1 MAFYGFVA
9 GRIPDGGHV
18 DTFNAWF
25 LIRPRVPDARG
36 TPGTT
41 NQVRR
46 YGIFTA
52 GLRLR
57 WCIIFQSGK
66 PNTPRCTNR
75 GRVIPVWTGSK
86 LTFFRNAGRCIMAS
100 YPKGRFSLKFT
111 FLSPFI
117 RR

>member
-1 MAFYGFVA
+1 MA
-9 GRIPDGGHV
+9 GRVPDGGHV
-18 DTFNAWF
+18 DTVNGWF
-25 LIRPRVPDARG
+25 QVRPRVPDARV

-57 WCIIFQSGK
+57 WCIVFQSGK
-66 PNTPRCTNR
+66 PNTPESSFS
-75 GRVIPVWTGSK
+75 GRTIPVWTGSK

-111 FLSPFI
+111 FFSRFI
-117 RR
+117 LG